1 MFLLK
6 RFFNDS
12 IETFDKHLFWNI
24 YSVSHK
30 KHFLNIYF
38 EMLKSVSNETFN
50 KCFLLGQK
58 KRFKINVLKT
68 FYKCLIWNVF
78 FETDLR
84 QNETFQKRFMFAG
97 QIPWWS

>member
-50 KCFLLGQK
+50 TCFIRVSKEMFENKCLL
-58 KRFKINVLKT
+58 NVL
-68 FYKCLIWNVF
+68 
-78 FETDLR
+78 FESFL
-84 QNETFQKRFMFAG
+84 
-97 QIPWWS
+97 